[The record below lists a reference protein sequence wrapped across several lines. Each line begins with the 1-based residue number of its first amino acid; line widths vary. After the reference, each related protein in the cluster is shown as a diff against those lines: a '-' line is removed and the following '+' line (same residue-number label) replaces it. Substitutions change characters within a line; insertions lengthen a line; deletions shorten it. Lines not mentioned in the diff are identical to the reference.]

1 MLPFQLK
8 LCITHQVAL
17 KEASSPEFV
26 AYIQQV
32 KRNAATLASA
42 LQGLGH
48 SIVTNG
54 TDNHLLLWDLRP
66 TGLSGAK
73 IEKTCEMCE
82 ISVNKNSVSG
92 DTSAVNPGGVRLGS
106 PAMTTRGMNEG
117 DMQKVAAFLHRIVEL
132 SKKIQSAAA
141 KEKDEKAGGEGKVT
155 LKEFISV
162 ASLRQEFVDEIEAI
176 RAEVEAYAGSFPLP
190 GISP

>member
-1 MLPFQLK
+1 
-8 LCITHQVAL
+8 
-17 KEASSPEFV
+17 
-26 AYIQQV
+26 
-32 KRNAATLASA
+32 
-42 LQGLGH
+42 
-48 SIVTNG
+48 
-54 TDNHLLLWDLRP
+54 
-66 TGLSGAK
+66 
-73 IEKTCEMCE
+73 
-82 ISVNKNSVSG
+82 
-92 DTSAVNPGGVRLGS
+92 
-106 PAMTTRGMNEG
+106 
-117 DMQKVAAFLHRIVEL
+117 VEL